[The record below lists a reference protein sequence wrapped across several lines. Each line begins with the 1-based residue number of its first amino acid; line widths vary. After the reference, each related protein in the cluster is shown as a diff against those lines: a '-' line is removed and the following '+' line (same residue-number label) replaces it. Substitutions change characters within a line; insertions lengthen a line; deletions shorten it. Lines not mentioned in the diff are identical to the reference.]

1 MSEIIFTHDAASAL
15 RQVLERE
22 KPSGT
27 FLLYPSHVSDLL
39 TDSLAAPDIAEDVR
53 HIPLPYGEQH
63 KNISATVTVWEELLT
78 HGATRRALIV
88 NLGGGMTTDLG
99 GFAAACYMRG
109 IRYVNIP
116 TTLLACVDASAGG
129 KTGVNLRGVKNIV
142 GAFHEPVATIVS
154 PQFLKT
160 LPDRELLSGW
170 GEMLK
175 HALLMGSGA
184 LKRYLREDP
193 RTVPADKWLPLI
205 EESVAYKRGITE
217 ADPKESG
224 LRRILNLGHTVGHAL
239 ETYFN
244 SDAADI
250 ALSHGHAVAF
260 GLVTALVLSHSRYG
274 FPSSV
279 LQEAAAAVRRVFPPV
294 PLRCDQYKPLLE
306 LMHCDKKNRDSGTIC
321 FVLMSSP
328 GNPVESVPVGD
339 GEITAALDIT
349 RELLGV

>member
-53 HIPLPYGEQH
+53 HIPLPHGEQH

-154 PQFLKT
+154 PQFL
-160 LPDRELLSGW
+160 
-170 GEMLK
+170 
-175 HALLMGSGA
+175 
-184 LKRYLREDP
+184 
-193 RTVPADKWLPLI
+193 
-205 EESVAYKRGITE
+205 
-217 ADPKESG
+217 
-224 LRRILNLGHTVGHAL
+224 
-239 ETYFN
+239 
-244 SDAADI
+244 
-250 ALSHGHAVAF
+250 
-260 GLVTALVLSHSRYG
+260 
-274 FPSSV
+274 
-279 LQEAAAAVRRVFPPV
+279 
-294 PLRCDQYKPLLE
+294 
-306 LMHCDKKNRDSGTIC
+306 
-321 FVLMSSP
+321 
-328 GNPVESVPVGD
+328 
-339 GEITAALDIT
+339 
-349 RELLGV
+349 

>member
-53 HIPLPYGEQH
+53 HIPLPHGEQH

-129 KTGVNLRGVKNIV
+129 KTGVNLRGVSAV
-142 GAFHEPVATIVS
+142 PEDSAGPGTAF
-154 PQFLKT
+154 
-160 LPDRELLSGW
+160 R
-170 GEMLK
+170 
-175 HALLMGSGA
+175 MGRDA
-184 LKRYLREDP
+184 ETR
-193 RTVPADKWLPLI
+193 A
-205 EESVAYKRGITE
+205 AY
-217 ADPKESG
+217 G
-224 LRRILNLGHTVGHAL
+224 LRGP
-239 ETYFN
+239 E
-244 SDAADI
+244 
-250 ALSHGHAVAF
+250 ALSA
-260 GLVTALVLSHSRYG
+260 
-274 FPSSV
+274 
-279 LQEAAAAVRRVFPPV
+279 
-294 PLRCDQYKPLLE
+294 
-306 LMHCDKKNRDSGTIC
+306 
-321 FVLMSSP
+321 
-328 GNPVESVPVGD
+328 
-339 GEITAALDIT
+339 
-349 RELLGV
+349 